1 MTTSHRGLPEL
12 RSSWMARGQLN
23 QISQALS
30 PHVWLR
36 YCWRWPASGWSQSL
50 NWVLSYSTIVRER
63 GIALDFN
70 NKDAVTFCLF
80 QISCVTNV
88 RIKLLQHSAHFYPD
102 KYWKHI
108 YCNIEGIIAFRKGK
122 VWLTQQLHRIPV
134 HSSHCQHLLASQV
147 FDNKQS
153 AVRLRLSSA

>member
-1 MTTSHRGLPEL
+1 MFGFGTAGVCLPQ
-12 RSSWMARGQLN
+12 GDHKVVTDC
-23 QISQALS
+23 S
-30 PHVWLR
+30 P
-36 YCWRWPASGWSQSL
+36 
-50 NWVLSYSTIVRER
+50 IVRER
-63 GIALDFN
+63 GIVLDFN
-70 NKDAVTFCLF
+70 NKDAVTFRLF

-122 VWLTQQLHRIPV
+122 VWLMQQLHRIPV
-134 HSSHCQHLLASQV
+134 HSSHCQHLLAGQV

-153 AVRLRLSSA
+153 AVRLRLPSVQFVGSLFSWQY